1 MEESKNLIEGLQK
14 EMNRVRE
21 MMVEYRSLPK
31 GAGCFA
37 ASLMELNIKNAE
49 EAISEGD
56 AIKMIE
62 ALKSLKEYN
71 DN

>member
-1 MEESKNLIEGLQK
+1 MAEVKNLIEGLLE

-31 GAGCFA
+31 GAGRFA

-56 AIKMIE
+56 AVKMIE
-62 ALKSLKEYN
+62 ALKLLKEYES
-71 DN
+71 